1 MHSAELVW
9 QQVHWPLPLQPAHAL
24 GLLHHLASHAL
35 HERIVWEARGQNGQV
50 SHFVGTAPEHAHL
63 IGAAIRSLVPGAQL
77 SKDSDERTPPP
88 RVAHVRIQPVAMRL
102 ASDRQA
108 TAVRAL
114 LAALSHARQ
123 SDEAV
128 VLQAVLGRALAPRM
142 TAEVGDPTRSWFE
155 QLADASRSAPSE
167 IARQIRDKRAEP
179 GFDVAIRVG
188 ELQASTMIAR
198 RIGTYRFRCVAAPAY
213 AAQVG
218 LPATPDELR
227 QHRCILNLNMS
238 PRNRWPFI
246 GPGGASV
253 IAEVEGGLQIDNGE
267 AQLAAAQEGAGIVY
281 LPVDLVTEPLRA
293 GRLLEVL
300 PHWQRMTLPIHL
312 VYPSR
317 RLVPRRLS
325 AFMEAIATGL
335 KDTTA

>member
-1 MHSAELVW
+1 MAELTN
-9 QQVHWPLPLQPAHAL
+9 L
-24 GLLHHLASHAL
+24 
-35 HERIVWEARGQNGQV
+35 ET
-50 SHFVGTAPEHAHL
+50 FVATVKAGSFA
-63 IGAAIRSLVPGAQL
+63 GAARLLGISPAMVGRRIQALEEDHGARL
-77 SKDSDERTPPP
+77 IERTT
-88 RVAHVRIQPVAMRL
+88 RAQRLTELGESFFAQAETVLEAVAELDDLTRTEPGKLSGRIRATGPATLGIHRL
-102 ASDRQA
+102 AGVVARFCEDNPAVTVELSLNDR
-108 TAVRAL
+108 RADL
-114 LAALSHARQ
+114 I
-123 SDEAV
+123 
-128 VLQAVLGRALAPRM
+128 
-142 TAEVGDPTRSWFE
+142 AE
-155 QLADASRSAPSE
+155 
-167 IARQIRDKRAEP
+167 

-198 RIGTYRFRCVAAPAY
+198 RIGTYRFRCVAAPTY
-213 AAQVG
+213 AAQFG

-227 QHRCILNLNMS
+227 QHRSILNLNMS

-267 AQLAAAQEGAGIVY
+267 AQLAAALEGAGIVY
-281 LPVDLVTEPLRA
+281 LPVDLVTEPLRT
-293 GRLLEVL
+293 GRLVEVL

-335 KDTTA
+335 KDTTS